1 MANNEI
7 TCPKC
12 GAVLS
17 KRYAA
22 MPYLLQE
29 QYDVSCYACNFHRRR
44 LDEEKGLKIFS
55 QLSADKK
62 IETVQKYIKEI
73 NSLMAEREMLR
84 RQISNLAHCNDL
96 EIKNLKNKIIELEVK
111 NYEYEQKIKMERK
124 P

>member
-1 MANNEI
+1 
-7 TCPKC
+7 
-12 GAVLS
+12 
-17 KRYAA
+17 

-55 QLSADKK
+55 QLPADKK

-84 RQISNLAHCNDL
+84 RQISKLAHCNDL

-111 NYEYEQKIKMERK
+111 NYEYEQKLKMERK